1 MSTAN
6 LTSKQPYQVAKKVYA
21 PLPHQILMPQNLEIE
36 ETILG
41 AIIIDTSA
49 FKIASRILNKESF
62 YKFSHQTIWEAC
74 EKLNKKTHPI
84 DLMTVTDSIRKSG
97 LLGHVKEVSK
107 DKKLSL
113 TEKRNRAKLQKF
125 GITPYEI
132 IELTNRV
139 ASAANLEYHCK
150 ILYQYQMRRDA
161 ITEAEL
167 VKQKALDMSEDIFDT
182 YDSVAKN
189 FRSKNPQNVLTYKS
203 MNQTMIDGA
212 KEPPA
217 RRMTGSLTHENSII
231 ILFSDPGTG
240 KSIFGM
246 QIADAV
252 SRGKGLWKHEQFQN
266 STKPKKTVVFDFE
279 MEEAELFGRY
289 KKNGKVANAYTW
301 HNNFY
306 RSGINPDFIDFEDA
320 DTLITNEMQLVI
332 EEQEPELVIVDNMT
346 YIASESSD
354 PKMATKIMKKLLA
367 MQKRSTNQMTILVIA
382 HTPKRDPSLPIELRH
397 LAGAKA
403 LSNFAKTVIAISKSK
418 LDPVL
423 RYIKQLKVRQDI
435 EIYNE
440 ENVIVCAIDKAES
453 GRLEYQFRGF
463 GKESEHL
470 VTPDI
475 EQQEPALLAD
485 CLEKHKSGKY
495 SWRQLAD
502 YVRTEYGITMTHT
515 TIYRK
520 VKDYAF
526 DALTETSEIKS
537 ENEIL
542 KAKKLEKTKAA
553 KKEADAEK
561 AKAKKRK
568 LKPKVS
574 K

>member
-1 MSTAN
+1 MSTAKT
-6 LTSKQPYQVAKKVYA
+6 LKTQFPVSQKTYAK
-21 PLPHQILMPQNLEIE
+21 LPHQFLMPHNLELE
-36 ETILG
+36 ESILG
-41 AIIIDTSA
+41 QILLDKSA
-49 FKIASRILNKESF
+49 FKIANRILNAECF
-62 YKFSHQTIWEAC
+62 YKNSHQTVWKAA
-74 EKLNKKTHPI
+74 EKLNQKTQPI
-84 DLMTVTDSIRKSG
+84 DLLTVTEQIRKSG
-97 LLGHVKEVSK
+97 LLGEASK
-107 DKKLSL
+107 LEGKKLSIS
-113 TEKRNRAKLQKF
+113 ESRKRTKLQNF
-125 GITPYEI
+125 GITPFDLVEM
-132 IELTNRV
+132 TNRV
-139 ASAANLEYHCK
+139 ASAANLEAHCR
-150 ILYQYQMRRDA
+150 ILYQFYLRRNA
-161 ITEAEL
+161 IEEAEL
-167 VKQKALDMSEDIFDT
+167 VKQKALDMTEDIFDT

-246 QIADAV
+246 QIADMI
-252 SRGKGLWKHEQFQN
+252 SRGKGLWGHKDFSN
-266 STKPKKTVVFDFE
+266 SCQAKKTVVFDFE
-279 MEEAELFGRY
+279 MEESELFGRY
-289 KKNGKVANAYTW
+289 KKGIDNAYNW
-301 HNNFY
+301 HENFF
-306 RSGINPDFIDFEDA
+306 RAGINPDFIDFEDA

-367 MQKRSTNQMTILVIA
+367 MQKRSTNQMTIIVIA

-418 LDPVL
+418 LDPAL

-435 EIYNE
+435 ELYNE
-440 ENVIVCAIDKAES
+440 ENVIVCGIDKAES
-453 GRLEYQFRGF
+453 GRLEYQFRGY
-463 GKESEHL
+463 GKEAEHL

-475 EQQEPALLAD
+475 EAQEPALLAD
-485 CLEKHKSGKY
+485 CLEKHKSGNY

-542 KAKKLEKTKAA
+542 KAEKLAKAKAA
-553 KKEADAEK
+553 KEELAAEK
-561 AKAKKRK
+561 AAAKKK
-568 LKPKVS
+568 KPKPKVS

>member
-1 MSTAN
+1 MSTAKKTN
-6 LTSKQPYQVAKKVYA
+6 LQLQVAKY
-21 PLPHQILMPQNLEIE
+21 PISETILLPQNLELE
-36 ETILG
+36 EIILG
-41 AIIIDTSA
+41 AILLDHSA
-49 FKIASRILNKESF
+49 FKVASRILTKDSF
-62 YKFSHQTIWEAC
+62 HKYSHQTVWEAY
-74 EKLNKKTHPI
+74 EKLTKKSQPI
-84 DLMTVTDSIRKSG
+84 DLLTVNNTIRESGLMEIVEEIKKTDSAAVKRKKS
-97 LLGHVKEVSK
+97 
-107 DKKLSL
+107 
-113 TEKRNRAKLQKF
+113 NLQKF
-125 GITPYEI
+125 GITSYQLVN
-132 IELTNRV
+132 LTNRV
-139 ASAANLEYHCK
+139 ASAANLEHHSR
-150 ILYQYQMRRDA
+150 ILYQFQMRRGA
-161 ITEAEL
+161 ISTAYEIL
-167 VKQKALDMSEDIFDT
+167 RKAVDMTEDIFDT
-182 YDSVAKN
+182 YDAVAKE

-246 QIADAV
+246 QIADMI
-252 SRGKGLWKHEQFQN
+252 SRGKGLWNHKDFQN
-266 STKPKKTVVFDFE
+266 SCKPKKTVVFDFE
-279 MEEAELFGRY
+279 MEESELYGRY
-289 KKNGKVANAYTW
+289 KKDGKVANAYNW
-301 HNNFY
+301 HKNFF
-306 RSGINPDFIDFEDA
+306 RSGINPDFIDLEEA

-367 MQKRSTNQMTILVIA
+367 MQKRSTNQMTIIVIA

-418 LDPVL
+418 LDPGL

-435 EIYNE
+435 EVYTQ
-440 ENVIVCAIDKAES
+440 ENVIVCGIDKAET
-453 GRLEYQFRGF
+453 GRLEYQFRSF
-463 GKESEHL
+463 GKETEHL

-502 YVRTEYGITMTHT
+502 YVKHEYGITMTHT

-526 DALTETSEIKS
+526 DAITETSEIKS

-542 KAKKLEKTKAA
+542 KAEKLAKEAAA
-553 KKEADAEK
+553 KKEEVAEK
-561 AKAKKRK
+561 AAAKKK
-568 LKPKVS
+568 KPKPKVS

>member
-1 MSTAN
+1 MSTAKN
-6 LTSKQPYQVAKKVYA
+6 NKEFLIPKKFYSELPKQ
-21 PLPHQILMPQNLEIE
+21 ISMPQNLELE
-36 ETILG
+36 ASILG
-41 AIIIDTSA
+41 QILLDKSA
-49 FKIASRILNKESF
+49 FKIAHRVLNSDSF
-62 YKFSHQTIWEAC
+62 YKGSHVTVWKAAEV
-74 EKLNKKTHPI
+74 LNKKTQPI
-84 DLMTVTDSIRKSG
+84 DLLTVTEQIRKSG
-97 LLGHVKEVSK
+97 LLGEASK
-107 DKKLSL
+107 LNGKKLSV
-113 TEKRNRAKLQKF
+113 TESRKRTKLLKA
-125 GITPYEI
+125 GITPFDLV
-132 IELTNRV
+132 ELTNRV
-139 ASAANLEYHCK
+139 ASAANLEYHCR
-150 ILYQYQMRRDA
+150 ILYQFQLRRNA
-161 ITEAEL
+161 LEEAEL
-167 VKQKALDMSEDIFDT
+167 VKQKALDMTEDIFET
-182 YDSVAKN
+182 YDYVAKS

-252 SRGKGLWKHEQFQN
+252 SRGKGLWNHQEFYN
-266 STKPKKTVVFDFE
+266 STEPKKTIVFDFE
-279 MEEAELFGRY
+279 MEESELFGRY
-289 KKNGKVANAYTW
+289 KKDGKVANAYNW
-301 HNNFY
+301 HKNFF

-332 EEQEPELVIVDNMT
+332 EEQEPEVVIVDNMT

-367 MQKRSTNQMTILVIA
+367 MQKRSTNQMTIIVIA

-403 LSNFAKTVIAISKSK
+403 LSNFAKTVVAISKSK
-418 LDPVL
+418 LDPAL
-423 RYIKQLKVRQDI
+423 RYIKQLKVRQDL
-435 EIYNE
+435 ERYNG

-463 GKESEHL
+463 GKEAEHL

-502 YVRTEYGITMTHT
+502 YVKHEYGITMTHT

-526 DALTETSEIKS
+526 DAITETSEIKS

-542 KAKKLEKTKAA
+542 KAAKQERTKAA
-553 KKEADAEK
+553 QQQTVQKTT
-561 AKAKKRK
+561 AKKRK
-568 LKPKVS
+568 PKPKVS

>member
-1 MSTAN
+1 MSTAKN
-6 LTSKQPYQVAKKVYA
+6 HYQQLQVAKY
-21 PLPHQILMPQNLEIE
+21 PISETILMPQNLELE

-41 AIIIDTSA
+41 AILLDQSA
-49 FKIASRILNKESF
+49 FKVASRVLTKNSF
-62 YKFSHQTIWEAC
+62 YKNSHQTVWEAC
-74 EKLNKKTHPI
+74 EKLNKKTQPI
-84 DLMTVTDSIRKSG
+84 DLLTVTDTIRKSG
-97 LLGHVKEVSK
+97 LMGKVKEVKNTDSAAAK
-107 DKKLSL
+107 RKKSNL
-113 TEKRNRAKLQKF
+113 RKF
-125 GITPYEI
+125 GITPFEL
-132 IELTNRV
+132 IEMTNRV
-139 ASAANLEYHCK
+139 ASAANLEYHSR
-150 ILYQYQMRRDA
+150 ILYQFQMRRDA
-161 ITEAEL
+161 ISTAYEAA
-167 VKQKALDMSEDIFDT
+167 KKAADMTEDIFET
-182 YDSVAKN
+182 YDTVAKK

-217 RRMTGSLTHENSII
+217 KRMTGSLTHENSII

-246 QIADAV
+246 QLADMI
-252 SRGKGLWKHEQFQN
+252 SRGKGLWNHKDFQN
-266 STKPKKTVVFDFE
+266 SCTSKKTVFFDFE
-279 MEEAELFGRY
+279 MEESELYGRY
-289 KKNGKVANAYTW
+289 RKNGKVANAYNW
-301 HNNFY
+301 HKNFF
-306 RSGINPDFIDFEDA
+306 RSGINPDFIDFEEA

-367 MQKRSTNQMTILVIA
+367 MQKRSTNQMTIIVIA

-418 LDPVL
+418 LDPAL

-435 EIYNE
+435 EVYNE
-440 ENVIVCAIDKAES
+440 ENVIVCGIDKAEN
-453 GRLEYQFRGF
+453 GRLEYQFRSF
-463 GKESEHL
+463 GKEAEHL
-470 VTPDI
+470 ITPDI

-502 YVRTEYGITMTHT
+502 YVKTEYGITMTHT
-515 TIYRK
+515 TIFRK
-520 VKDYAF
+520 VKDFAF
-526 DALTETSEIKS
+526 DAITETSEIKS

-542 KAKKLEKTKAA
+542 KAAKLA
-553 KKEADAEK
+553 K
-561 AKAKKRK
+561 AKTATETATETAKKRK
-568 LKPKVS
+568 PKPKVS